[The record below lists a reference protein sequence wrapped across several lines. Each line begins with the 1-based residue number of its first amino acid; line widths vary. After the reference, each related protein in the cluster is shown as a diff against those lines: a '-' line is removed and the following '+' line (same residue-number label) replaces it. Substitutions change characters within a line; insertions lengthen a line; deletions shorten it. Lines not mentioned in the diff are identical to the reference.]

1 MDELIDY
8 QCVDWK
14 KLLILKSKSLNITDQ
29 ECYILLIILT
39 MKDIQMKPI
48 NPQTI
53 SKLCSLS
60 LNKIDQTLL
69 SLLDKHMIK
78 RNRGQ
83 LDISPLYHLLLKQK
97 QTQEKEVNL
106 ISIFENTFAR
116 SLNQMELEIINSFK
130 SSGYDDQMIIDALNE
145 AVKSNALNFR
155 YIEKVLDN
163 WSKYG
168 VKRRFAPTQNVS
180 SKEDVDQSIKDLK
193 WWESHE

>member
-60 LNKIDQTLL
+60 LKKIDQTLL

>member
-29 ECYILLIILT
+29 ECYILLIIIT

-60 LNKIDQTLL
+60 LKKIDQTLL